1 MQKKDKIIRVLALV
15 VLLLVAWCVWLS
27 YRVIDL
33 QKQAD
38 NNEWHTRE
46 LYNELY
52 Q

>member
-1 MQKKDKIIRVLALV
+1 MKNNKWLWVVV
-15 VLLLVAWCVWLS
+15 VLLLAWCAWLS

-46 LYNELY
+46 LYNEII